1 MRTLNTFGLILML
14 VFFFI
19 ELFLSIIYKSE
30 KEKVKDMVANIF
42 LGVGTV
48 FTVLLTKG
56 ITFGS
61 Y

>member
-19 ELFLSIIYKSE
+19 ELFLSIIHKSE

-42 LGVGTV
+42 LGVGTI
-48 FTVLLTKG
+48 FTTLLMKG